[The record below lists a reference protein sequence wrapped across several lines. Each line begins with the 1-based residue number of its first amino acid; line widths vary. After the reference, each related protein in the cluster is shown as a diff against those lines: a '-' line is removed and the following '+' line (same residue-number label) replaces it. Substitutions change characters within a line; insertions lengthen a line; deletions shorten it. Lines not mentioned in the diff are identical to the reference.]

1 MDFVKFFA
9 VVLVILGS
17 VVVVASV
24 MGVYASVSLG
34 SSACSVQAG
43 WS

>member
-1 MDFVKFFA
+1 MDFGNVFS
-9 VVLVILGS
+9 VVMVILGS